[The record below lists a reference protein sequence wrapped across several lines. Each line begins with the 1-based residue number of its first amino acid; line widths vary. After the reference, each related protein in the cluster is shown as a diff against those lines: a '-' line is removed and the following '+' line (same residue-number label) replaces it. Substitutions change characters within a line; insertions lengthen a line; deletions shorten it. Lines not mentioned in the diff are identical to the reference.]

1 MMPPQHTCAILLRL
15 AFGEDRGMA
24 ARSFD
29 VVILGGG
36 NAGMG
41 VTVATREAGLNV
53 AMVEPDLLGGT
64 CPNRGCMPKKVLVAA
79 AHALDEIERAKAH
92 HIAVGK
98 PTLDW
103 AALIDREKAMIRG
116 IPGSLADLMNRR
128 GVEVIRHRGRFAG
141 PNAVAVDGEILAAE
155 HIVIATGSKPRRLP
169 FPGAELMI
177 TSDDVLSERTLP
189 ASVVFV
195 GGGVIALEFSHVYA
209 RAGAQVTILE
219 MLPRLLTNMDAD
231 AVAQLHGETE
241 RIGVAIHT
249 GVEIHRI
256 ERAGDRLRVIYQQDG
271 SEHALEADRV
281 VNGAGRTADVDS
293 LDLSAGKV
301 ASERERIA
309 LDAHL
314 RSTSNAAVYA
324 CGDAIATHAQ
334 LSPIA
339 TYEGRIVGRNIVE
352 GPRHTPDYASIPACV
367 FTVPTLASVGLTQ
380 AAAEEQGIELRVEV
394 NEMRNWLSGRTYAEI
409 AAWAKVLIDKQ
420 TDRIIGAHILGHA
433 GEELIHIF
441 ALAMKHGI
449 TAGEIRDLV
458 YGFPTFSAD
467 IKSML

>member
-1 MMPPQHTCAILLRL
+1 
-15 AFGEDRGMA
+15 MA
-24 ARSFD
+24 TRSFD

-41 VTVATREAGLNV
+41 VTVATREAGLKV
-53 AMVEPDLLGGT
+53 AMIEPDLLGGT

-79 AHALDEIERAKAH
+79 AHALDEVERASAH

-98 PTLDW
+98 PSLDW
-103 AALIDREKAMIRG
+103 AALIDREKAMIAG

-128 GVEVIRHRGRFAG
+128 GVEVFRGRGRFAG
-141 PNAVAVDGEILAAE
+141 PNTVAVDGEILEAR

-189 ASVVFV
+189 ESVVFV

-219 MLPRLLTNMDAD
+219 VLPRLLANMDAD
-231 AVAQLHGETE
+231 AVAQLRTETE

-249 GVEIHRI
+249 GVEIQWI
-256 ERAGDRLRVIYQQDG
+256 ERAGDRLRVIYQEGG
-271 SEHALEADRV
+271 SERALEADRI
-281 VNGAGRTADVDS
+281 VNGAGRIADVDG
-293 LDLSAGKV
+293 LDLSAGRIE
-301 ASERERIA
+301 SDHGDIA

-314 RSTSNAAVYA
+314 RSTSNTSVYV
-324 CGDAIATHAQ
+324 CGDAVATSPQ

-339 TYEGRIVGRNIVE
+339 TYEGRLVGRNIVE
-352 GPRHTPDYASIPACV
+352 GPKHVPDYASIPACV
-367 FTVPTLASVGLTQ
+367 FTVPALASVGLTQ
-380 AAAEEQGIELRVEV
+380 ADTEERGIAFRVEV
-394 NEMRNWLSGRTYAEI
+394 NDLRNWLSGRTYAET
-409 AAWAKVLIDKQ
+409 AAWVKVVVDKQ
-420 TDRIIGAHILGHA
+420 TDRIIGAHILGHV

-449 TAGEIRDLV
+449 TAAEIRDLV

-467 IKSML
+467 IRSML